1 MKYNACDLA
10 FFIQAN
16 VKSRSWQYSA
26 GGIWLLSKSE
36 IKRVL
41 NTNNYQTSKDKS

>member
-16 VKSRSWQYSA
+16 VKSRSCQCNA
-26 GGIWLLSKSE
+26 DGIWLLSKSE
-36 IKRVL
+36 IKRVF
-41 NTNNYQTSKDKS
+41 NTNNHQTSKDNS